1 MFEFEACSPRVGAWL
16 GRLCPAFVLDW
27 ISGIEVRLGKRSL
40 LTPTLSFNDF
50 VIGCLKEFRIIK
62 ENTSLG
68 AAGPPSLSEILGGHM
83 AWKML
88 RRTFSQLYPIGN
100 SNPNSMELKY

>member
-1 MFEFEACSPRVGAWL
+1 M
-16 GRLCPAFVLDW
+16 
-27 ISGIEVRLGKRSL
+27 RLGKRNL
-40 LTPTLSFNDF
+40 LTPTLLFNAF
-50 VIGCLKEFRIIK
+50 AAGRLKEFRIIK

-88 RRTFSQLYPIGN
+88 GRTFSQLRPIGN
-100 SNPNSMELKY
+100 SNPSFSGTKTLDCMHARSFSPVFFFPVALV